1 MTPPPLRRRPFLCRR
16 GFLRALGAAAAW
28 PVVLLAA
35 GCDKSSP
42 QSFRPDEDVAR
53 GALEA
58 ALTAWKSGQATP
70 APLKDHDPPVHIVD
84 KVWESKAKLKNYEIQ
99 SAAETDTT
107 KTFTVKL
114 DLEKALAPQSVV
126 YVVVGK
132 SPVWVFRE
140 EDYKTGGG
148 M

>member
-1 MTPPPLRRRPFLCRR
+1 MTFHDLVRTACL
-16 GFLRALGAAAAW
+16 AL
-28 PVVLLAA
+28 LLIVHS

-42 QSFRPDEDVAR
+42 ESFRPDEDVAR
-53 GALEA
+53 A
-58 ALTAWKSGQATP
+58 ALVTALDAWKSGQPKP
-70 APLKDHDPPVHIVD
+70 APIKDRKPPINIVD
-84 KVWESKAKLKNYEIQ
+84 KVWESKAKLKEYSIE
-99 SAAETDTT
+99 SVAETDTT

-114 DLEKALAPQSVV
+114 MLEKALAPQSVL

>member
-1 MTPPPLRRRPFLCRR
+1 MTLSSIFHCREV
-16 GFLRALGAAAAW
+16 FLRLGRVAGW
-28 PVVLLAA
+28 GLLLLIVS

-42 QSFRPDEDVAR
+42 QSFRPEEDVAR
-53 GALEA
+53 EALEA
-58 ALTAWKSGQATP
+58 ALNAWKSGQPKP
-70 APLKDHDPPVHIVD
+70 APIKDRDPPVHVVD
-84 KVWESKAKLKNYEIQ
+84 KVWESKAKLKDYSIE
-99 SAAETDTT
+99 SVAETDTT

-114 DLEKALAPQSVV
+114 QLEKFLAPQSVL
-126 YVVVGK
+126 YIVVGK